1 MAASPFASESPVASG
16 ASAVCVGFEGDAPSN
31 DLREVIARGVRAV
44 ILFARNVHDRAHVKQ
59 LVRDIKALSSEPV
72 LVCVDQ
78 EGGETVRLVDG
89 FEPPPWM
96 RDIGEG
102 GPAVA
107 AQTGEKLG
115 GILRDVGIDLNL
127 APVMDV
133 DSNPGNPVIARR
145 SFGAEP
151 RHVGECGAALI
162 RAMQACGVAACAKH
176 FPGHGDTELDSHH
189 ELPVVGHTLARLK
202 DIELPPFEA
211 AVRAGVAS
219 IMTAHLRM
227 DAFDLAVPATL
238 SRRIVTDLLRGD
250 LGFKGVVISDDLE
263 MRGIAASFSPG
274 EAAVAAVQ
282 AGVDLVLMCHT
293 PGAQHEAIDALSA
306 AIDSG
311 VLAGETVRASAE
323 RRRVLWERYVR

>member
-1 MAASPFASESPVASG
+1 MAASPFASESTVASG
-16 ASAVCVGFEGDAPSN
+16 ASAVCVGFDGDAPS
-31 DLREVIARGVRAV
+31 DELRALIARGVRAV
-44 ILFARNVHDRAHVKQ
+44 ILFVRNVHDRAHVKR
-59 LVRDIKALSSEPV
+59 LVGDIKALSSDPI

-89 FEPPPWM
+89 FEPPPSM
-96 RDIGEG
+96 RTIGEG

-133 DSNPGNPVIARR
+133 DSNPANPVIAER
-145 SFGAEP
+145 SFGAEA

-189 ELPVVGHTLARLK
+189 DLPVVGHDLSRLK
-202 DIELPPFEA
+202 EIELPPFEA
-211 AVRAGVAS
+211 AIRAGVAS

-227 DAFDLAVPATL
+227 DAFDPAVPATL
-238 SRRIVTDLLRGD
+238 SRHIVSDLLRGD
-250 LGFKGVVISDDLE
+250 LGFEGVVISDDLE
-263 MRGIAASFSPG
+263 MKGIAASFTPG
-274 EAAVAAVQ
+274 EAAVGAVQ
-282 AGVDLVLMCHT
+282 AGVDVVLMCHT
-293 PGAQHEAIDALSA
+293 PAAQHEAIDALSA

-311 VLAGETVRASAE
+311 AISGETVRTSVE
-323 RRRVLWERYVR
+323 RRKILWERYVR